1 VKNSP
6 KSMTKKSRA
15 TSRKSLSLKP
25 IKKVPTGIFGFDEIA
40 HGGLPEGRTTLV
52 AGTTGSGK
60 TIFATAFLYHGMDAL
75 NESAVFV
82 TFEEKP
88 EDIMRNMLD
97 FGWDLQ
103 KYKAK
108 NMLYFVDVS
117 TQPEMAEEVG
127 AYDLSG
133 LITRVV
139 YGVKKVNAKRVV
151 IDTLSALLDRLQDK
165 VAIRAGLFQLASE
178 LKAIGVTTILT
189 AEHEEKLLGTVTATF
204 MEYVSDN
211 VVVLHSFLQNEFRK
225 RTIEILK
232 FRGTGY
238 DSSATP
244 LVINGDGIFI
254 YPRPHAVSPETASLK
269 KVHTG
274 ISGLDEMANGGFHEF
289 STTLI
294 SGASGVG
301 KTIMAMH
308 FILEGA
314 KRGQKGLYIAFEEST
329 TQLLRNADAFGW
341 PMRKYLKS
349 GTIEIISKPPEERP
363 AEEYFK
369 YVKDI
374 VTERNVKRFVLD
386 SLSGIERVYAPDK
399 FLEFVI
405 GLNSFLKGA
414 KVTSYFTNTIGM
426 LLGGAV
432 ISESHLSTLT
442 DNIVLLKYVEI
453 EGEMKRAINLL
464 KTRGSQHDKRL
475 HEFLVSEHGIV
486 VGDAFVGFSGLM
498 EGTAVRVVRPPV
510 DVTEQM
516 VKIDMLRKKFLDKKI
531 SVKAYHSGMEKIKKE
546 IQEVQRKG
554 F

>member
-1 VKNSP
+1 
-6 KSMTKKSRA
+6 MATKKQP
-15 TSRKSLSLKP
+15 KQKKKKKLKP
-25 IKKVPTGIFGFDEIA
+25 IRKMPTGISGFDEIA

-60 TIFATAFLYHGMDAL
+60 TIFATAFLHHGLSEL

-97 FGWDLQ
+97 FGWDLE
-103 KYKAK
+103 KYRDNEK
-108 NMLYFVDVS
+108 LYFVDVS

-127 AYDLSG
+127 QYDLSG
-133 LITRVV
+133 LIARVLH
-139 YGVKKVNAKRVV
+139 GVKKTKAKRVV
-151 IDTLSALLDRLQDK
+151 IDTLSALVDRLQDR
-165 VAIRAGLFQLASE
+165 VAIRAGLFQLATE
-178 LKAIGVTTILT
+178 LKAVGVTTILT
-189 AEHEEKLLGTVTATF
+189 TEHEEELLGTVKATF

-211 VVVLHSFLQNEFRK
+211 VIVLHSFLQNEFRK

-254 YPRPHAVSPETASLK
+254 YPRPHAVSPETASLEK
-269 KVHTG
+269 LSSG
-274 ISGLDEMANGGFHEF
+274 IAGLDKMAFGGFHKY
-289 STTLI
+289 STTLVT
-294 SGASGVG
+294 GASGVG

-314 KRGQKGLYIAFEEST
+314 KKGQKGLYIAFEESR
-329 TQLLRNADAFGW
+329 TQLLRNADSFGW
-341 PMRKYLKS
+341 PLRKYLKN
-349 GTIEIISKPPEERP
+349 GMVEIISKPPEERP

-369 YVKDI
+369 YVKEI
-374 VTERNVKRFVLD
+374 VQERNVKRFVLD
-386 SLSGIERVYAPDK
+386 SLSGIERVYTADK

-405 GLNSFLKGA
+405 GLNSFLKEES
-414 KVTSYFTNTIGM
+414 VTSYFTNTIGM

-475 HEFLVSEHGIV
+475 HEFIIDKEGTT
-486 VGDAFVGFSGLM
+486 VGDEFAGFSGIM

-510 DVTEQM
+510 DVTEQTS
-516 VKIDMLRKKFLDKKI
+516 KIDVLRKKFMNKEI
-531 SVKAYHSGMEKIKKE
+531 TEKAYFSGMKKIKKE
-546 IQEVQRKG
+546 IQEIQKKG

>member
-1 VKNSP
+1 MDTHEQSKQDN
-6 KSMTKKSRA
+6 KK
-15 TSRKSLSLKP
+15 SLKP
-25 IKKVPTGIFGFDEIA
+25 IKKIPTGIAGFDEIS
-40 HGGLPEGRTTLV
+40 HGGLPEDRTTLV

-60 TIFATAFLYHGMDAL
+60 TIFATAFLYHGMDVL
-75 NESAVFV
+75 NEPAVFV
-82 TFEEKP
+82 TFEERP
-88 EDIMRNMLD
+88 DDIMRNMLD
-97 FGWDLQ
+97 FGWDLE
-103 KYKAK
+103 KYHKK
-108 NMLYFVDVS
+108 DMLYFVDVS
-117 TQPEMAEEVG
+117 TQPKMAEEVG
-127 AYDLSG
+127 EYDLSG
-133 LITRVV
+133 LIARVV
-139 YGVKKVNAKRVV
+139 HGVKKVKAKRVV

-178 LKAIGVTTILT
+178 LKKIGVTTVLT
-189 AEHEEKLLGTVTATF
+189 AEHEEKLLGTFKATF

-211 VVVLHSFLQNEFRK
+211 VIVLHSFLQNEFRK

-244 LVINGDGIFI
+244 LVINGDGIFV
-254 YPRPHAVSPETASLK
+254 YPRPHAVSPETASLEK
-269 KVHTG
+269 LSTG
-274 ISGLDEMANGGFHEF
+274 ISGLDEMAYGGFHKY

-294 SGASGVG
+294 TGASGVG

-314 KRGQKGLYIAFEEST
+314 DKGQKGLYIAFEESR
-329 TQLLRNADAFGW
+329 TQLLRNADSFNW
-341 PMRKYLKS
+341 PMRKYLEN
-349 GTIEIISKPPEERP
+349 GMIEIISKPPEERP

-374 VTERNVKRFVLD
+374 VNERKVERFVLD
-386 SLSGIERVYAPDK
+386 SLSGIERVYTPDK

-405 GLNSFLKGA
+405 GLNSFLKEA

-426 LLGGAV
+426 LLGGGV

-475 HEFLVSEHGIV
+475 HQFLIDDEGTK
-486 VGDAFVGFSGLM
+486 VGEAFAGFSGIM
-498 EGTAVRVVRPPV
+498 EGTAVRVIKPPV
-510 DVTEQM
+510 DIIEQTT
-516 VKIDMLRKKFLDKKI
+516 KIDVLRKRLMDKQITEDEYFNEMK
-531 SVKAYHSGMEKIKKE
+531 GIKKE
-546 IQEVQRKG
+546 IQEIQEKG

>member
-1 VKNSP
+1 MSNKKQAKP
-6 KSMTKKSRA
+6 KKQK
-15 TSRKSLSLKP
+15 SLKP
-25 IKKVPTGIFGFDEIA
+25 ISKIPTGIAGFDEIA
-40 HGGLPEGRTTLV
+40 RGGMPEGRTTLV

-60 TIFATAFLYHGMDAL
+60 TIFATAFLHHGMDAL
-75 NESAVFV
+75 DEPAVFV

-97 FGWDLQ
+97 FGWDLK
-103 KYKAK
+103 KYQEK

-117 TQPEMAEEVG
+117 TQPKMAEEVG
-127 AYDLSG
+127 SYDLSG
-133 LITRVV
+133 LITRVIH
-139 YGVKKVNAKRVV
+139 GVEKVKAKRVV

-178 LKAIGVTTILT
+178 LKEIGVTTILT
-189 AEHEEKLLGTVTATF
+189 AEHEEKLLGTFKATF

-211 VVVLHSFLQNEFRK
+211 VIVLHSFLQNEFRK

-254 YPRPHAVSPETASLK
+254 YPRPHAISPETASLEK
-269 KVHTG
+269 LSTG
-274 ISGLDEMANGGFHEF
+274 ISGLDEMAYGGFHKF

-294 SGASGVG
+294 TGASGVG

-314 KRGQKGLYIAFEEST
+314 KQGKKGLYIAFEESR
-329 TQLLRNADAFGW
+329 TQLLRNADSFGW
-341 PMRKYLKS
+341 PMRKYLKN
-349 GTIEIISKPPEERP
+349 GMIEIISKPPEERP

-374 VTERNVKRFVLD
+374 VTERKVERFVLD

-405 GLNSFLKGA
+405 GLNSFLKGE
-414 KVTSYFTNTIGM
+414 KVTSYLTNTIGM

-453 EGEMKRAINLL
+453 EGQMKRAINLL

-475 HEFLVSEHGIV
+475 HEFLIGDKGTT
-486 VGDAFVGFSGLM
+486 VGEAFAGFSGIM
-498 EGTAVRVVRPPV
+498 RGTAVRVVRPPI
-510 DVTEQM
+510 DVTDQTT
-516 VKIDMLRKKFLDKKI
+516 KIDALRRKFMDKKI
-531 SVKAYHSGMEKIKKE
+531 TEKMYFEKMAEIKKE
-546 IQEVQRKG
+546 IQEIQKRG

>member
-1 VKNSP
+1 MGK
-6 KSMTKKSRA
+6 KKS
-15 TSRKSLSLKP
+15 KKIKKPHSLKP
-25 IKKVPTGIFGFDEIA
+25 IKKMPTGISGFDEIA

-60 TIFATAFLYHGMDAL
+60 TIFATAFLYHGMDTL
-75 NESAVFV
+75 DESAVFV

-103 KYKAK
+103 SYKEK
-108 NMLYFVDVS
+108 NKLYFVDVS

-127 AYDLSG
+127 MYDLSG
-133 LITRVV
+133 LIARVV
-139 YGVKKVNAKRVV
+139 YGVKKVKAKRVV

-165 VAIRAGLFQLASE
+165 VAVRAGLFQLASE
-178 LKAIGVTTILT
+178 LKAIGVTTVLT
-189 AEHEEKLLGTVTATF
+189 AEHEEKLLGTVKATF

-211 VVVLHSFLQNEFRK
+211 VIVLHSFLQNEFRK

-238 DSSATP
+238 DSSSTP

-269 KVHTG
+269 KLKTG
-274 ISGLDEMANGGFHEF
+274 IVGLDKMAHGGFHEY

-294 SGASGVG
+294 TGASGVG

-308 FILEGA
+308 FMLEGA
-314 KRGQKGLYIAFEEST
+314 KKGQKGLYIAFEESR
-329 TQLLRNADAFGW
+329 TQLLRNADSFGW
-341 PMRKYLKS
+341 PMREYLKN

-374 VTERNVKRFVLD
+374 VTKRNVKRFVLD
-386 SLSGIERVYAPDK
+386 SLSGIERVYTPDK

-405 GLNSFLKGA
+405 GLNSFLKEE

-475 HEFLVSEHGIV
+475 HEFSIDEGGTV
-486 VGDAFVGFSGLM
+486 VGDEFSGFSGLM
-498 EGTAVRVVRPPV
+498 EGTAVRVIKPPV
-510 DVTEQM
+510 DVTEQT
-516 VKIDMLRKKFLDKKI
+516 VKIDVLRKKFMDKQMTE
-531 SVKAYHSGMEKIKKE
+531 KAFFKGMKEIKKE
-546 IQEVQRKG
+546 IEEIQKKG

>member
-1 VKNSP
+1 MDTQKNSKP
-6 KSMTKKSRA
+6 EKI
-15 TSRKSLSLKP
+15 KSLEP
-25 IKKVPTGIFGFDEIA
+25 ISKMPTGISGFDEIA
-40 HGGLPEGRTTLV
+40 HGGLPKGRTTLV

-60 TIFATAFLYHGMDAL
+60 TIFATAFIYHGMDSL
-75 NESAVFV
+75 DESAVFV

-97 FGWDLQ
+97 FGWDLK
-103 KYKAK
+103 KYQEK

-117 TQPEMAEEVG
+117 TQPKMAEEVG

-133 LITRVV
+133 LIARVV
-139 YGVKKVNAKRVV
+139 HGVKKVNAKRVV

-165 VAIRAGLFQLASE
+165 VAIRAGLFQLATE
-178 LKAIGVTTILT
+178 LKEIGVTTILT
-189 AEHEEKLLGTVTATF
+189 AEHEEILLGTFKATF

-211 VVVLHSFLQNEFRK
+211 VIVLHSFLQNEFRK

-254 YPRPHAVSPETASLK
+254 YPRPHAVSPETASLEK
-269 KVHTG
+269 MSTG
-274 ISGLDEMANGGFHEF
+274 ISGLDEMAYGGFHKY

-314 KRGQKGLYIAFEEST
+314 KQGEKGLYIAFEESK
-329 TQLLRNADAFGW
+329 TQLLRNADSFGW
-341 PMRKYLKS
+341 PMREYLEN
-349 GTIEIISKPPEERP
+349 GMIEIISKPPEERP

-374 VTERNVKRFVLD
+374 VNEKKVGRFVLD
-386 SLSGIERVYAPDK
+386 SLSGIERVYTPDK

-405 GLNSFLKGA
+405 GLNSFLKEA

-475 HEFLVSEHGIV
+475 HEFIIGDNGTT
-486 VGDAFVGFSGLM
+486 VGGAFSGFSGIM
-498 EGTAVRVVRPPV
+498 EGTAVRVVKPPV
-510 DVTEQM
+510 DVTEQTT
-516 VKIDMLRKKFLDKKI
+516 KIDVLRKRFMDKEITEQEYFK
-531 SVKAYHSGMEKIKKE
+531 GMEEIKKE
-546 IQEVQRKG
+546 IQEIQKKG

>member
-1 VKNSP
+1 MVNKKQSKP
-6 KSMTKKSRA
+6 KKA
-15 TSRKSLSLKP
+15 KSLEP
-25 IKKVPTGIFGFDEIA
+25 ISKISTGISGFDEIA
-40 HGGLPEGRTTLV
+40 HGGIPKGRTTLV

-60 TIFATAFLYHGMDAL
+60 TIFATAFLYHGMDSL
-75 NESAVFV
+75 NEPAVFV

-97 FGWDLQ
+97 FGWDLK
-103 KYKAK
+103 KYLDKD
-108 NMLYFVDVS
+108 MLYFVDVS
-117 TQPEMAEEVG
+117 TQPKMAEEVG
-127 AYDLSG
+127 EYDLSG
-133 LITRVV
+133 LISRVV
-139 YGVKKVNAKRVV
+139 HGVKKVKAKRVV
-151 IDTLSALLDRLQDK
+151 IDTLSALLDRLEDK
-165 VAIRAGLFQLASE
+165 VAIRAGLFQLASD
-178 LKAIGVTTILT
+178 LKEIGVTTILT
-189 AEHEEKLLGTVTATF
+189 AEHEERLLGTVKATF

-211 VVVLHSFLQNEFRK
+211 VIVLHSFLQNEFRK

-244 LVINGDGIFI
+244 LVISGDGIFI
-254 YPRPHAVSPETASLK
+254 YPRPHAVSPETASLEK
-269 KVHTG
+269 LSTG
-274 ISGLDEMANGGFHEF
+274 ITGLNEMSYGGFHKF

-294 SGASGVG
+294 TGASGVG

-314 KRGQKGLYIAFEEST
+314 KQGEKGLYIAFEESR
-329 TQLLRNADAFGW
+329 TQLLRNADSFGW
-341 PMRKYLKS
+341 PMRKYLEN
-349 GTIEIISKPPEERP
+349 GMIEIISKPPEERP

-374 VTERNVKRFVLD
+374 VNERKVKRFVLD
-386 SLSGIERVYAPDK
+386 SLSGIERVYTPDK

-405 GLNSFLKGA
+405 GLNSFLKEA

-426 LLGGAV
+426 LLGGGV

-453 EGEMKRAINLL
+453 EGEMLRAINLL

-475 HEFLVSEHGIV
+475 HGFQINKNGTIV
-486 VGDAFVGFSGLM
+486 GEAFAGFSGIM
-498 EGTAVRVVRPPV
+498 EGTAVRVVKPPV
-510 DVTEQM
+510 DVTEQIT
-516 VKIDMLRKKFLDKKI
+516 KIDLLRKKFMDKNITKE
-531 SVKAYHSGMEKIKKE
+531 VYFKEMEEIKKE
-546 IQEVQRKG
+546 IQEIQEKG

>member
-1 VKNSP
+1 
-6 KSMTKKSRA
+6 MTKIKHANS
-15 TSRKSLSLKP
+15 KKVKPLKP
-25 IKKVPTGIFGFDEIA
+25 IKKVPTGISGFDEIA

-60 TIFATAFLYHGMDAL
+60 TIFATAFLYHGMDVL

-103 KYKAK
+103 SYQHKD
-108 NMLYFVDVS
+108 MLYFVDVS
-117 TQPEMAEEVG
+117 TQPETAEEVG
-127 AYDLSG
+127 EYDLSG
-133 LITRVV
+133 LIARVV
-139 YGVKKVNAKRVV
+139 HGVKKVKAKRVV

-178 LKAIGVTTILT
+178 LKTIGVTTVLT
-189 AEHEEKLLGTVTATF
+189 AEHEERLLGTVKATF

-211 VVVLHSFLQNEFRK
+211 VIVLHSYLQNEFRK

-232 FRGTGY
+232 FRGTDY

-254 YPRPHAVSPETASLK
+254 YPRPHAVSPETASLE
-269 KVHTG
+269 KVSTG
-274 ISGLDEMANGGFHEF
+274 ISGLDTMSYGGFHKF

-294 SGASGVG
+294 TGASGVG

-314 KRGQKGLYIAFEEST
+314 KKGQKGLYIAFEESR
-329 TQLLRNADAFGW
+329 TQLLRNADSFGW
-341 PMRKYLKS
+341 PMRKFLKN

-374 VTERNVKRFVLD
+374 VTQRNVKRFVLD

-475 HEFLVSEHGIV
+475 HEFLIDDKGTV
-486 VGDAFVGFSGLM
+486 VGDAFSGFSGLM
-498 EGTAVRVVRPPV
+498 EGTAVRVVKPPV
-510 DVTEQM
+510 DVTEQT
-516 VKIDMLRKKFLDKKI
+516 VKIDVLRKKFLDKEIEEKEYF
-531 SVKAYHSGMEKIKKE
+531 KRMEDVKKE
-546 IQEVQRKG
+546 IQEIQRKG

>member
-1 VKNSP
+1 MV
-6 KSMTKKSRA
+6 TKKLSKQA
-15 TSRKSLSLKP
+15 KKKSLKP
-25 IKKVPTGIFGFDEIA
+25 IKKISTGISGFDEIA

-60 TIFATAFLYHGMDAL
+60 TIFATAFLYHGMDLL
-75 NESAVFV
+75 NEPAVFV

-97 FGWDLQ
+97 FGWDLK
-103 KYKAK
+103 KYLDKD
-108 NMLYFVDVS
+108 MLYFVDVS
-117 TQPEMAEEVG
+117 TQPKMAEEVG
-127 AYDLSG
+127 SYDLSG
-133 LITRVV
+133 LIVRVV
-139 YGVKKVNAKRVV
+139 HGVEKIKAKRVV
-151 IDTLSALLDRLQDK
+151 IDTLSALLDRLEDK

-178 LKAIGVTTILT
+178 LKKIGVTTILT
-189 AEHEEKLLGTVTATF
+189 AEHEEKLLGTFKATF

-211 VVVLHSFLQNEFRK
+211 VIVLHSFLQNEFRK

-244 LVINGDGIFI
+244 LVISGDGIFI
-254 YPRPHAVSPETASLK
+254 YPRPHAVSPETASLEK
-269 KVHTG
+269 LSTG
-274 ISGLDEMANGGFHEF
+274 ISGLDEMAYGGFHKF
-289 STTLI
+289 STTLVT
-294 SGASGVG
+294 GASGVG

-314 KRGQKGLYIAFEEST
+314 KKGHKGLYIAFEESK
-329 TQLLRNADAFGW
+329 TQLLRNADSFGW
-341 PMRKYLKS
+341 PMRKYLEN
-349 GTIEIISKPPEERP
+349 GMIEIISKPPEERP

-374 VTERNVKRFVLD
+374 VTARKVERFVLD
-386 SLSGIERVYAPDK
+386 SLSGIERVYTPDK

-405 GLNSFLKGA
+405 GLNSFLKEA

-426 LLGGAV
+426 LLGGGV

-453 EGEMKRAINLL
+453 EGEMLRAINLL

-475 HEFLVSEHGIV
+475 HGFYIDEKGTT
-486 VGDAFVGFSGLM
+486 VGEAFSGFSGIM
-498 EGTAVRVVRPPV
+498 EGTAVRVVKPPV
-510 DVTEQM
+510 DVTEQ
-516 VKIDMLRKKFLDKKI
+516 VTKIDLLRKRFMSKEI
-531 SVKAYHSGMEKIKKE
+531 SEKEYFKEMEEIKNE
-546 IQEVQRKG
+546 IQEIQKKG